1 MKHIKFL
8 AIAFVAMLTL
18 ASCNTDQEGPIYTP
32 MSENVSLSTKTQG
45 YQTQESSLEI
55 PVRFVRSDASK
66 EYTAHYNISTTAD
79 KVFSDPNNGEVT
91 FKAGEGVAIVTI
103 KAENMQKGT
112 TYKAKLTLSDADIAL
127 KDTVT
132 NNMLAE
138 STISIMCDYEWEDAG
153 TVTFTDATFA
163 ETPATVKG
171 VKILHAV
178 TDEFNL
184 YKLVAP
190 YNAIYGDEIGE
201 ANIQF
206 YLNEDYSA
214 KDLASAGK
222 LDIFPNAGY
231 KMYWDT
237 KNYPDYNNFSN
248 EGDIFVVNFLLTDDK
263 DLFPGGYFSFKWDK
277 WPGNK

>member
-18 ASCNTDQEGPIYTP
+18 ASCSTDQEGPIYTP
-32 MSENVSLSTKTQG
+32 MSENVSLSTKTQS

-112 TYKAKLTLSDADIAL
+112 TYKAKLTLSDADVAL

-132 NNMLAE
+132 NNMLTE
-138 STISIMCDYEWEDAG
+138 STISIMCDYEWEPLHRQPHLQLHRAGREARHHRGRCAGQLAGAQHRRTGCPQKVRRQHPRREAKRQNQRDHLAGNGAGRQSDAAGAGRVYG
-153 TVTFTDATFA
+153 TEKVLPAVDFGEIHRPFFT
-163 ETPATVKG
+163 VQKG
-171 VKILHAV
+171 
-178 TDEFNL
+178 
-184 YKLVAP
+184 
-190 YNAIYGDEIGE
+190 
-201 ANIQF
+201 
-206 YLNEDYSA
+206 
-214 KDLASAGK
+214 LAQRVPVLFVSLEPRAGR
-222 LDIFPNAGY
+222 
-231 KMYWDT
+231 
-237 KNYPDYNNFSN
+237 
-248 EGDIFVVNFLLTDDK
+248 VVRGCL
-263 DLFPGGYFSFKWDK
+263 
-277 WPGNK
+277 

>member
-18 ASCNTDQEGPIYTP
+18 ASCSTDQEGPIYTP
-32 MSENVSLSTKTQG
+32 MSENVSLSTKTQS

-79 KVFSDPNNGEVT
+79 KIFSDPNNGEVT

-112 TYKAKLTLSDADIAL
+112 TYKAKLTLSDADVAL

-132 NNMLAE
+132 NNMLTE

-153 TVTFTDATFA
+153 TVSFTDATFA
-163 ETPATVKG
+163 ETPATVEG
-171 VKILHAV
+171 VKILHA
-178 TDEFNL
+178 
-184 YKLVAP
+184 
-190 YNAIYGDEIGE
+190 
-201 ANIQF
+201 Q
-206 YLNEDYSA
+206 
-214 KDLASAGK
+214 
-222 LDIFPNAGY
+222 
-231 KMYWDT
+231 
-237 KNYPDYNNFSN
+237 
-248 EGDIFVVNFLLTDDK
+248 LLTSSIFTS
-263 DLFPGGYFSFKWDK
+263 L
-277 WPGNK
+277 

>member
-1 MKHIKFL
+1 
-8 AIAFVAMLTL
+8 
-18 ASCNTDQEGPIYTP
+18 
-32 MSENVSLSTKTQG
+32 
-45 YQTQESSLEI
+45 
-55 PVRFVRSDASK
+55 
-66 EYTAHYNISTTAD
+66 
-79 KVFSDPNNGEVT
+79 
-91 FKAGEGVAIVTI
+91 
-103 KAENMQKGT
+103 MQKGK
-112 TYKAKLTLSDADIAL
+112 TYNAKLTLSDADVAL

-153 TVTFTDATFA
+153 TVSFTDATFA
-163 ETPATVKG
+163 ETPATVEG

-190 YNAIYGDEIGE
+190 YNAIYGDEMGE
-201 ANIQF
+201 ADIQF